1 MNRSKFIYI
10 ISMLIFSTIGI
21 FRKYVPLSS
30 EFVAFTRGVIG
41 VLFLVFFIIFYKK
54 KINKTSIK
62 NNLLLLIIS
71 GCFIGLNWLF
81 LFESYKYT
89 SVATATLCYYMAP
102 IFILL
107 VSPIFLKEK
116 LNKVNIICIIAALI
130 GMVLVSGIIE
140 VGFNDINTLK
150 GVLFGLAA
158 AILYASVVIMNKKI
172 RSISPYDKTIVQ
184 LSFASIVLVP
194 YLLGTGGFSNLVFDR
209 DSIILLLI
217 MGVIHTGL
225 AYALFFGSM
234 ENISGQ
240 SIALFS
246 YIDPVMAIVLS
257 TIILDERMTIIQV
270 IGAILILGFTL
281 FNEYVSIKK
290 K

>member
-41 VLFLVFFIIFYKK
+41 VLFLVLFIIVSKK
-54 KINKTSIK
+54 KIDKTSIK

-116 LNKVNIICIIAALI
+116 LNKINIVCIIAALI

-140 VGFNDINTLK
+140 VGFNDLNTLK

-172 RSISPYDKTIVQ
+172 KSISPYDKTIVQ

-209 DSIILLLI
+209 DSIIMLLI

-257 TIILDERMTIIQV
+257 TIILDERMTIIQAA
-270 IGAILILGFTL
+270 GAVLILGFTL
-281 FNEYVSIKK
+281 LNEYVSIKK